1 MSDVNDARATTP
13 RGLNESTP
21 ETVVKIGTDLPI
33 PQSGMGGSI
42 NEPDAPCERCPFLL
56 LDHALAAVPSPPLDD
71 TSWRAVH
78 RWLADVERGLV
89 FRREQR
95 IVANA
100 VRRALADEY
109 RTRQHIESIRRT
121 MQRAAVRET
130 DKNAGIYWTRREARR
145 ASQRPVR
152 VEVDPRVWETFKHR
166 AERAGT
172 TVGEHL
178 GRLAAEAASRGGI
191 VLPADNDRSRRVLFV
206 RIAIDDA
213 DWTEF
218 RHRAQTAGWT
228 IGRSLG
234 ALAEREAT

>member
-21 ETVVKIGTDLPI
+21 ETVVKTGTDLPI

-42 NEPDAPCERCPFLL
+42 RERSVACDRCPHVL

-71 TSWRAVH
+71 TSRSAAY

-89 FRREQR
+89 SRREQR

-121 MQRAAVRET
+121 MQRAAARGA
-130 DKNAGIYWTRREARR
+130 DRDAGTYWTRREARR

-152 VEVDPRVWETFKHR
+152 VEVDPHAWEAFKHR
-166 AERAGT
+166 AERART

-178 GRLAAEAASRGGI
+178 GRLAAEAALRGPI
-191 VLPADNDRSRRVLFV
+191 ALPSDTDRARRVLFV
-206 RIAIDDA
+206 RIAIDD
-213 DWTEF
+213 DHWTEF
-218 RHRAQTAGWT
+218 RHRTQSASWT
-228 IGRSLG
+228 IARHLG
-234 ALAEREAT
+234 ALAEHEGT